1 MENSINQNEGSKG
14 LFLDGGTAAKHQFSW
29 STQTSHEVFNKNP
42 EVLAIDFFMNFLDLG
57 SSFKSVS
64 ETDEVFEAH
73 NRSAAELKVLVL

>member
-14 LFLDGGTAAKHQFSW
+14 LFLDGGTAAKQQFSW
-29 STQTSHEVFNKNP
+29 STQTSHEVFTKNP
-42 EVLAIDFFMNFLDLG
+42 EVLVIDFFMNFLDLG